1 MMGIQITE
9 MVEVRLEQYKLD
21 GFALEDLL
29 RVETLA
35 LRFEEMER
43 GLILYQLIATMGTQ
57 FLETVE
63 TTVVLKRLDG
73 FVLEVLQRFPIPAL
87 RFEAM
92 E

>member
-1 MMGIQITE
+1 

-43 GLILYQLIATMGTQ
+43 GLIPYQLIATMVTQ

-63 TTVVLKRLDG
+63 TTVVLKRLG
-73 FVLEVLQRFPIPAL
+73 GVVLEVLQRLPILAL